1 MSATINAQPVL
12 IVLKVRRLRFNPW
25 LLFHSAFSPLGPLS
39 SWQAKRPE
47 VERVDL
53 NTIRRYRLSMLVFF
67 PESAGE
73 EHEDGHNLKTSHE
86 HEEAEEPLDVLG
98 QYGP

>member
-1 MSATINAQPVL
+1 
-12 IVLKVRRLRFNPW
+12 
-25 LLFHSAFSPLGPLS
+25 
-39 SWQAKRPE
+39 
-47 VERVDL
+47 
-53 NTIRRYRLSMLVFF
+53 MLVFF

-73 EHEDGHNLKTSHE
+73 EHEDGHDLKTAHE